1 MHQVFLKDIETQSVK
16 KLYAAKI
23 VLESYILQNTER
35 RRGNLKSEIEL
46 LSIADS
52 SSSVTLIELI
62 QTEPDRTVIIQ
73 DYANGGSLFDL
84 METRMIESKTLKEK
98 EI

>member
-1 MHQVFLKDIETQSVK
+1 M
-16 KLYAAKI
+16 
-23 VLESYILQNTER
+23 
-35 RRGNLKSEIEL
+35 KSEIEL

-62 QTEPDRTVIIQ
+62 QTEPDCTVIIQ

-84 METRMIESKTLKEK
+84 METRMIESQALKEK